1 MLQASE
7 QDSKPRSSRVQ
18 AHGDQRAGTVGVAD
32 RLRST
37 EGRFDQPPVFSQA
50 SIATHSFELEGFGVQ
65 KRHRACHWP
74 EGCFDLSDKEIR
86 DRLRT
91 QGAGKG
97 PGKGGNY

>member
-1 MLQASE
+1 MPL
-7 QDSKPRSSRVQ
+7 
-18 AHGDQRAGTVGVAD
+18 
-32 RLRST
+32 
-37 EGRFDQPPVFSQA
+37 QPPVFSQA
-50 SIATHSFELEGFGVQ
+50 CIATHSFELEGFGVQ